1 MFNFQGISSTRVQ
14 SSDIKVLGN
23 SRIKLSQTALDF
35 LGLNP
40 ETHRL
45 FIDKDFKTSQI
56 YVAAIAIITEG
67 AKVTSAG
74 LKVNADGC
82 FGNANVHGHLKG
94 QHSEWKISK
103 EGTTFDGVTYYPIEM
118 TLDGDIK
125 RKEDER
131 LAFGAPESTT
141 TVEEVDNTVTDEGT
155 GIVDVQDDTKEEEL
169 EEVITPYNV

>member
-56 YVAAIAIITEG
+56 YVAAIAIVTEG
-67 AKVTSAG
+67 AKVISAG

-155 GIVDVQDDTKEEEL
+155 GIVDIQDDTKEEEL
-169 EEVITPYNV
+169 EEVITPFIV